1 MTIYDL
7 SRDKR
12 VTVTALI
19 LEVLSVLSLVVLLNA
34 LLGDQFGLQT
44 AIFKNLTWQ
53 KCLVAV
59 LALQYLLV
67 GLELL
72 ARYREETRGWT
83 LPLVFLPMGHVL
95 RFALIL
101 ALALIVIVFK
111 LLVYFV
117 SVVLSFVFLLTRT
130 NKFMGT
136 AHLVDTVDRLL
147 EPLETFVNRT
157 YNALY
162 FNKIRTNGGVFNAF
176 FNGSLVFWCINH

>member
-12 VTVTALI
+12 VTIAALV

-44 AIFKNLTWQ
+44 AIFKDLSWQ
-53 KCLVAV
+53 KSLG
-59 LALQYLLV
+59 LALVIQYLLV

-83 LPLVFLPMGHVL
+83 LPLVFIPMGHVL
-95 RFALIL
+95 RFALMF
-101 ALALIVIVFK
+101 ALALLVIVFK

-130 NKFMGT
+130 NLVLGT
-136 AHLVDTVDRLL
+136 AHLVDTVDRFL
-147 EPLETFVNRT
+147 EPIETFVNRV

-162 FNKIRTNGGVFNAF
+162 FNKIPTNGGVFNAF